1 MEEKSIF
8 EMILDKELESEIIYE
23 DEDIFSIKDINP
35 IAPVHLLI
43 IPKKRINTIN
53 DVSEEDT
60 LLIGKMVQVAKKLA
74 KEYEVDL
81 DRFAIS
87 ISFVLTIILSK
98 HFDSLAILIT
108 QFIKGFPLNNLIFFF
123 GILLLP
129 PLAGIMQTDFIYY

>member
-60 LLIGKMVQVAKKLA
+60 LLIGKMVQVAKNLA
-74 KEYEVDL
+74 NQYEINESGY
-81 DRFAIS
+81 R
-87 ISFVLTIILSK
+87 
-98 HFDSLAILIT
+98 
-108 QFIKGFPLNNLIFFF
+108 LIFNTNDD
-123 GILLLP
+123 G
-129 PLAGIMQTDFIYY
+129 GQTVYHIHLHLIGGEKLKW

>member
-53 DVSEEDT
+53 NVSDEDT
-60 LLIGKMVQVAKKLA
+60 LLIGKMVQVAKNLA
-74 KEYEVDL
+74 KEYKINE
-81 DRFAIS
+81 R
-87 ISFVLTIILSK
+87 
-98 HFDSLAILIT
+98 
-108 QFIKGFPLNNLIFFF
+108 GYRLIFNTNDD
-123 GILLLP
+123 G
-129 PLAGIMQTDFIYY
+129 GQTIYHIHLHLIGGEKLKW

>member
-60 LLIGKMVQVAKKLA
+60 LLIGKMVKVAKNLA
-74 KEYEVDL
+74 KEYEINESGY
-81 DRFAIS
+81 R
-87 ISFVLTIILSK
+87 
-98 HFDSLAILIT
+98 
-108 QFIKGFPLNNLIFFF
+108 LIFNTNDD
-123 GILLLP
+123 GGQSVYHIHLHLIGGEKLKW
-129 PLAGIMQTDFIYY
+129 

>member
-60 LLIGKMVQVAKKLA
+60 LLIGKMIQVAKKLA
-74 KEYEVDL
+74 KE
-81 DRFAIS
+81 
-87 ISFVLTIILSK
+87 LS
-98 HFDSLAILIT
+98 LIH
-108 QFIKGFPLNNLIFFF
+108 I
-123 GILLLP
+123 
-129 PLAGIMQTDFIYY
+129 

>member
-60 LLIGKMVQVAKKLA
+60 LLIGKMVKVAKNLA
-74 KEYEVDL
+74 KEYEINESGY
-81 DRFAIS
+81 R
-87 ISFVLTIILSK
+87 
-98 HFDSLAILIT
+98 
-108 QFIKGFPLNNLIFFF
+108 LIFNTNDD
-123 GILLLP
+123 G
-129 PLAGIMQTDFIYY
+129 GQSIYHIHLHLIGGEKLKW

>member
-53 DVSEEDT
+53 DVSKEDT
-60 LLIGKMVQVAKKLA
+60 LLVGKMVQVAKSLA
-74 KEYEVDL
+74 KEYEINESGY
-81 DRFAIS
+81 R
-87 ISFVLTIILSK
+87 
-98 HFDSLAILIT
+98 
-108 QFIKGFPLNNLIFFF
+108 LIFNTNDD
-123 GILLLP
+123 G
-129 PLAGIMQTDFIYY
+129 GQTVYHIHLHLIGGEKLKW

>member
-53 DVSEEDT
+53 DVSDEDT
-60 LLIGKMVQVAKKLA
+60 LLIGKMVQVAKNLA
-74 KEYEVDL
+74 KKYEIDESGY
-81 DRFAIS
+81 R
-87 ISFVLTIILSK
+87 
-98 HFDSLAILIT
+98 
-108 QFIKGFPLNNLIFFF
+108 LIFNTNDD
-123 GILLLP
+123 GGQSVYHIHLHLIGGEKLNW
-129 PLAGIMQTDFIYY
+129 

>member
-60 LLIGKMVQVAKKLA
+60 LLIGKMVKVAKNLA
-74 KEYEVDL
+74 KEYEINQSGY
-81 DRFAIS
+81 R
-87 ISFVLTIILSK
+87 
-98 HFDSLAILIT
+98 
-108 QFIKGFPLNNLIFFF
+108 LIFNTNDD
-123 GILLLP
+123 G
-129 PLAGIMQTDFIYY
+129 GQTVYHIHLHLIGGEKLKW

>member
-53 DVSEEDT
+53 DVSDEDT
-60 LLIGKMVQVAKKLA
+60 LLIGKMVQVAKNLA
-74 KEYEVDL
+74 KKYEIDESGYRL
-81 DRFAIS
+81 ILNTNDDGGQS
-87 ISFVLTIILSK
+87 IYHIHL
-98 HFDSLAILIT
+98 HLIGGE
-108 QFIKGFPLNNLIFFF
+108 KLKW
-123 GILLLP
+123 
-129 PLAGIMQTDFIYY
+129 